1 MIRGNRYPDL
11 QVVITHALHV
21 GCHHLLGLPVRLNDM
36 HRTQFDHM
44 RLDILSLCNLF
55 TRVDYLSRETYAKY
69 TQHSDEVKLF

>member
-11 QVVITHALHV
+11 QVVITHALQ
-21 GCHHLLGLPVRLNDM
+21 HLLGLPVRLNEM

-44 RLDILSLCNLF
+44 RLDILSLCNLI

-69 TQHSDEVKLF
+69 TQHSDGVKLF

>member
-11 QVVITHALHV
+11 QGVITHAL
-21 GCHHLLGLPVRLNDM
+21 HHLLGLPVRLNEM

-44 RLDILSLCNLF
+44 RLDILSLCNLI

-69 TQHSDEVKLF
+69 TQHSDGVKLF